1 MQQDLL
7 PFQPGGPVPAHKQP
21 GSELFLEEL
30 EYDRSLEFSLGVLDA
45 HRIKLS
51 HLYDK
56 LSSLSNS
63 RTRLLPHQIEAT
75 YLVANALRPRF
86 ILADEVGLGK
96 TIEAG
101 LIIKELMFRK
111 GYKKVLVAVP
121 APLSVQW
128 QQEMR
133 SKFNEEFL
141 ILNRKNFYEIA
152 ANWNKHPRIIT
163 SIDFVKNPRYADDI
177 LKNRW
182 DIVVFDEAHRLRR
195 DYSKVTHAYA
205 FAEKMSE
212 RCEALL
218 LLSATPFRG
227 KLEELYYLIR
237 LVDPHLLGPYHSF
250 LQEYVMNV
258 EVDQQAENRKLNDLR
273 SKVSKVL
280 LRRRKVEVGGFTKRH
295 ARTVRFDLSTE
306 ERAFY
311 DETTDYVRREYN
323 LALRQKNRAVSFIM
337 IVFQKLL
344 DSSTQALLRALEKR
358 KTRLEHKL
366 FGPAARSV
374 MGADKTE
381 AQLRDLFAL
390 DDAEDPAEE
399 IENLDD
405 EDEQARTLKDLR
417 KEIMTLGYLIRLGR
431 AVKSDRKLIK
441 MMDTMERLKKEGH
454 PKFLIFT
461 QFRTTQ
467 DYIAE
472 NLKDKYKVT
481 VFHGSLSL
489 LAKEEAIQEFKED
502 SEVLICT
509 EAGGEGRNLQFANI
523 LINYDL
529 PWSPLKI
536 EQRIG
541 RLHRFGQTKDVFIIN
556 FATKDTVA
564 ERILEILEQKIKL
577 FEECIGTPDIL
588 LGTLEDEN
596 DFQNGLMG
604 FVTGC
609 KSRQELESELE
620 AKIKLSESGFKK
632 LGELVTPHCVDFNLT
647 DYYDHTQERR
657 SIENDEIEGV
667 VLKYMAQSPETRF
680 ILQPAAP
687 RLLDNQGREPI
698 NARSAAKRANAS
710 GTAADQKKML
720 EPAFAIAGPTADY
733 VLIDS
738 QAGTKRPATFRSEL
752 ALEKESLDFL
762 AVGHPL
768 VDESLAYFLKH
779 ERRRTVQRLKLPR
792 AAGVP
797 RNSGYYFVFLCYYLN
812 GMSRSELVSCLVDE
826 SGCTIP
832 EDLLIPPGQDPD
844 RIRGR
849 GHQLDSGELKRAA
862 VRAQKTLEQ
871 EAARR
876 AESLK
881 NELHSIFKKEE
892 YKLEI
897 SYGKK
902 IRQLEEKLDRMRLR
916 ARMEP
921 TVANRAQLTRTEN
934 ELNKARHERE
944 LRVHRV
950 RKDSGV
956 QTRLELLQ
964 IYLLE

>member
-1 MQQDLL
+1 MRRWEFPIRCPEMQQDLL
-7 PFQPGGPVPAHKQP
+7 PFHIGAGPRPTEKQA

-111 GYKKVLVAVP
+111 GYRKVIVSVP
-121 APLSVQW
+121 APLAVQW

-133 SKFNEEFL
+133 AKFNEDFEL
-141 ILNRKNFYEIA
+141 LNRKNFYDFA
-152 ANWNKHPRIIT
+152 ANWGKHPRIIT
-163 SIDFVKNPRYADDI
+163 SIDFIKNPRYAEDI

-182 DIVVFDEAHRLRR
+182 DIAVFDEAHRLRR
-195 DYSKVTHAYA
+195 DYSKVTKAYD
-205 FAEKMSE
+205 FAEQMSD

-250 LQEYVMNV
+250 LQEYVMNMD
-258 EVDQQAENRKLNDLR
+258 VDPQSEQRKLNDLR
-273 SKVSKVL
+273 SKVSKIL

-295 ARTVRFDLSTE
+295 ARTVRFELSPE

-311 DETTDYVRREYN
+311 DETTEYVRREYN

-344 DSSTQALLRALEKR
+344 DSSTYALLRALEKR
-358 KTRLEHKL
+358 KTRLEQKL
-366 FGPAARSV
+366 FGPAAKAV
-374 MGADKTE
+374 LGADKSE
-381 AQLRDLFAL
+381 AQLRDFFAL
-390 DDAEDPAEE
+390 NEIEDSEDPAEE
-399 IENLDD
+399 LDRLDD

-417 KEIMTLGYLIRLGR
+417 KEIMTLGFLIKLGR
-431 AVKSDRKLIK
+431 AVKTDRKLIK

-472 NLKDKYKVT
+472 ALREKYKVT

-489 LAKEEAIQEFKED
+489 MAKEEAVQEFREE
-502 SEVLICT
+502 SEVLIAT

-541 RLHRFGQTKDVFIIN
+541 RLHRFGQTKDVYIIN

-564 ERILEILEQKIKL
+564 ERILEILERKIRL
-577 FEECIGTPDIL
+577 FDECIGTSDIL

-604 FVTGC
+604 FVTGS
-609 KSRQELESELE
+609 KSRQELERELE
-620 AKIKLSESGFKK
+620 AKVKLSESGFRK

-647 DYYDHTQERR
+647 DYYDHTKERR

-667 VLKYMAQSPETRF
+667 VRKYMAQNPETRF
-680 ILQPAAP
+680 ELQSAAP
-687 RLLDNQGREPI
+687 RMLDNRGR
-698 NARSAAKRANAS
+698 ASKTSGRA
-710 GTAADQKKML
+710 
-720 EPAFAIAGPTADY
+720 AFATDGPAADY
-733 VLIDS
+733 VLTDTES
-738 QAGTKRPATFRSEL
+738 GSRRPATFRSEL
-752 ALEKESLDFL
+752 ALEKDSLEFL

-768 VDESLAYFLKH
+768 VDEAIQYFLKH
-779 ERRRTVQRLKLPR
+779 QRRRTVQHLKLPR
-792 AAGVP
+792 SANPAGA
-797 RNSGYYFVFLCYYLN
+797 SGFYFVFLCHYLN
-812 GMSRSELVSCLVDE
+812 GMSRSELLSCLVNE

-832 EDLLIPPGQDPD
+832 EDLLIPSGQDPD

-849 GHQLDSGELKRAA
+849 NQSLDQAAMRRAA
-862 VRAQKTLEQ
+862 GRAQKTLER
-871 EAARR
+871 EAVRR
-876 AESLK
+876 AEKLK
-881 NELHSIFKKEE
+881 EELHSVFKKEE

-902 IRQLEEKLDRMRLR
+902 IRQLEEKLDRARLK

-921 TVANRAQLTRTEN
+921 GAAQRAQLTRTEN
-934 ELNKARHERE
+934 ELLKARHERE

-950 RKDSGV
+950 RKESGV

-964 IYLLE
+964 IYVLE